1 LIPAAEARAQ
11 FGSRL
16 RQLRENSGLTGRDFA
31 ARIGWAA
38 SKVSRLEHGKQTATP
53 QDVTIWAEAVGA
65 ASDTRDALLAELQ
78 QMRFEYA
85 AWRRQLQRGTATRQ
99 RANMSLDATTQR
111 VRAFEPDIIPGLLQT
126 AEYARHILSHVVAFD
141 GIPND
146 VEEGVRTR
154 LRRQEILYD
163 RGKQFRFLVAE
174 AALRYRICPLPV
186 LRGQLDRLVT
196 LAGLDN
202 IELAILPLNVELPVL
217 MLEGFWIYD
226 EQLVRVETL
235 SAELSFREP
244 YDVER
249 YARAFEALWS
259 VTLQSRAMVAMIA
272 RIGRM
277 LDEDDRP
284 TAS

>member
-16 RQLRENSGLTGRDFA
+16 RQLREDSGLTGRGFA
-31 ARIGWAA
+31 ARVGWAA

-53 QDVTIWAEAVGA
+53 HDVVAWAEAAGVPIQVQ
-65 ASDTRDALLAELQ
+65 DELLAELR

-85 AWRRQLQRGTATRQ
+85 AWRRQLRRGTAARQ
-99 RANMSLDATTQR
+99 RAGISLDAGTQL

-126 AEYARHILSHVVAFD
+126 AEYARHILRHVVAFD
-141 GIPND
+141 GIPDD

-163 RGKQFRFLVAE
+163 PGKQFRFLVAE

-186 LRGQLDRLVT
+186 LRGQLDRLIA
-196 LAGLDN
+196 LPGLDN
-202 IELAILPLNVELPVL
+202 VELGILPLDADLPVL

-226 EQLVRVETL
+226 ERLVRVETL
-235 SAELSFREP
+235 SAELTFREP
-244 YDVER
+244 YDIER
-249 YARAFEALWS
+249 YVRVFEMLWEVGVRSEGAAKLIVRLAREIE
-259 VTLQSRAMVAMIA
+259 V
-272 RIGRM
+272 
-277 LDEDDRP
+277 
-284 TAS
+284 